1 MAVAKSPWL
10 WLLAGVVAG
19 GGAAAVISQG
29 GWPWANQ
36 EPIGDFRSRLS
47 PENTATV
54 LRAIGG
60 ERGIEVR
67 RATFIG
73 YHLTNQGDDDPTTIE
88 LRQFWRRV
96 EARTNGQLNMTV
108 LTRDADLAGADNE
121 GILLAAVGRVDAITA
136 NAPAFANVI
145 PKVAPIMTL
154 LFAFDSSREGLAL
167 VSHPVF
173 QRALEQSGQP
183 FNLRFLPGATLDSG
197 MRVTTTKANRTITK
211 TSDLNGF
218 RLRIPP
224 STQMLDQ
231 FKSLNVKPRIMPVNA
246 LLKALRDGTV
256 DGQEN
261 PPSFITSFNINK
273 VDDRLVLT
281 NHLWSGF
288 LTAINSATWNDWPKE
303 WQQIVLNEA
312 ATLQARQWAEQE
324 KLNNSLIEQAPQRL
338 GMAVIRPDLSA
349 VNQNPR
355 FRAVRERIVQQLDA
369 RLQPIAR
376 QVINGDLSARSPNS
390 NANGR

>member
-1 MAVAKSPWL
+1 MAVTKSPWL
-10 WLLAGVVAG
+10 WLLAGMVAG
-19 GGAAAVISQG
+19 GGTAAVIARG
-29 GWPWANQ
+29 GWPWANHDR
-36 EPIGDFRSRLS
+36 IGDFRSRLS

-60 ERGIEVR
+60 ERGIAVR
-67 RATFIG
+67 RAKFIG

-88 LRQFWRRV
+88 LRRFWQRV
-96 EARTNGQLNMTV
+96 AARTNGQLNMTV

-136 NAPAFANVI
+136 NAPAFGNVI
-145 PKVAPIMTL
+145 PTVAPIMTL
-154 LFAFDSSREGLAL
+154 LFSFNSSKEGLAL
-167 VSHPVF
+167 VSNPIF
-173 QRALEQSGQP
+173 QTVLEESGKP

-197 MRVTTTKANRTITK
+197 MRVTTTKANRTIAT
-211 TSDLNGF
+211 TADLNGF

-231 FKSLNVKPRIMPVNA
+231 FKSLNVKPTILPVNA
-246 LLKALRDGTV
+246 LLKALRNGTV

-261 PPSFITSFNINK
+261 PPSFIASFNIDK
-273 VDDRLVLT
+273 VDDRIVLT

-288 LTAINSATWNDWPKE
+288 LTAINSKTWNAWPKE
-303 WQQIVLNEA
+303 WQQIVLSET
-312 ATLQARQWAEQE
+312 ATLQARQWAAQE
-324 KLNNSLIEQAPQRL
+324 EANSTVINQAPQRF

-349 VNQNPR
+349 VNRNPR
-355 FRAVRERIVQQLDA
+355 FRAARERIVQQLDA

-376 QVINGDLSARSPNS
+376 QVINGDLSTRLPNS
-390 NANGR
+390 KAD

>member
-1 MAVAKSPWL
+1 
-10 WLLAGVVAG
+10 
-19 GGAAAVISQG
+19 
-29 GWPWANQ
+29 
-36 EPIGDFRSRLS
+36 
-47 PENTATV
+47 V

-96 EARTNGQLNMTV
+96 ETRTNGQLNMTV

-173 QRALEQSGQP
+173 QRALEESGQP

-197 MRVTTTKANRTITK
+197 MRVTTTKANRTIAK

-261 PPSFITSFNINK
+261 PPGLTSTKSTI
-273 VDDRLVLT
+273 
-281 NHLWSGF
+281 
-288 LTAINSATWNDWPKE
+288 
-303 WQQIVLNEA
+303 
-312 ATLQARQWAEQE
+312 
-324 KLNNSLIEQAPQRL
+324 
-338 GMAVIRPDLSA
+338 DLS
-349 VNQNPR
+349 
-355 FRAVRERIVQQLDA
+355 
-369 RLQPIAR
+369 
-376 QVINGDLSARSPNS
+376 
-390 NANGR
+390 

>member
-1 MAVAKSPWL
+1 MAVSKSPWL
-10 WLLAGVVAG
+10 WLLAGVIAG
-19 GGAAAVISQG
+19 SGASALISQG
-29 GWPWANQ
+29 GWRWADQ
-36 EPIGDFRSRLS
+36 EPIGDVRSRLS

-60 ERGIEVR
+60 QRGIEVR
-67 RATFIG
+67 RAKFIG
-73 YHLTNQGDDDPTTIE
+73 YHLTNQGDDDPTTFE
-88 LRQFWRRV
+88 LRRFWQRV
-96 EARTNGQLNMTV
+96 AARTNGQLNMTV

-154 LFAFDSSREGLAL
+154 LFAFDSSSEGLAL
-167 VSHPVF
+167 ASHPVF
-173 QRALEQSGQP
+173 QRALEESGKS
-183 FNLRFLPGATLDSG
+183 FNLRFLPGATLNSG
-197 MRVTTTKANRTITK
+197 MRITTTKAKRTIRK
-211 TSDLNGF
+211 TSDLNDF

-231 FKSLNVKPRIMPVNA
+231 FKSLNVRPTILPVNA
-246 LLKALRDGTV
+246 LLKALREGKV

-261 PPSFITSFNINK
+261 PPSFIASFNIDK

-288 LTAINSATWNDWPKE
+288 LTAINIKTWNNWPKE
-303 WQQIVLNEA
+303 WQQIVLSEI
-312 ATLQARQWAEQE
+312 ATLQARQWAAQE
-324 KLNNSLIEQAPQRL
+324 ELNSTLIEQAPQRF
-338 GMAVIRPDLSA
+338 GMRVIRPDLST
-349 VNQNPR
+349 VNKNPR
-355 FRAVRERIVQQLDA
+355 FQAVREEIVQQLDD

-376 QVINGDLSARSPNS
+376 QIISGNLSNRSPNS
-390 NANGR
+390 KSD

>member
-1 MAVAKSPWL
+1 LP
-10 WLLAGVVAG
+10 
-19 GGAAAVISQG
+19 
-29 GWPWANQ
+29 
-36 EPIGDFRSRLS
+36 
-47 PENTATV
+47 
-54 LRAIGG
+54 G
-60 ERGIEVR
+60 EV
-67 RATFIG
+67 
-73 YHLTNQGDDDPTTIE
+73 
-88 LRQFWRRV
+88 
-96 EARTNGQLNMTV
+96 
-108 LTRDADLAGADNE
+108 DLAGADNE

-173 QRALEQSGQP
+173 QRALEESGQP

-261 PPSFITSFNINK
+261 PPGFITSFNINK

-312 ATLQARQWAEQE
+312 ATLQAPPWAEQE

>member
-1 MAVAKSPWL
+1 MAVAKSPWV

-19 GGAAAVISQG
+19 GGVATVIGQRGLPS
-29 GWPWANQ
+29 ANQ
-36 EPIGDFRSRLS
+36 VPIGDAGSRLS

-60 ERGIEVR
+60 ERGIAVR
-67 RATFIG
+67 RAKFIG

-88 LRQFWRRV
+88 LRRFWQRV
-96 EARTNGQLNMTV
+96 AARTNGQLNMTV
-108 LTRDADLAGADNE
+108 LTRDANLPGADNE

-173 QRALEQSGQP
+173 QRTLEESGKP

-197 MRVTTTKANRTITK
+197 MRVTTTKANPTITK
-211 TSDLNGF
+211 ISDLNGF

-231 FKSLNVKPRIMPVNA
+231 FKSLNVKPTILPVTS
-246 LLKALRDGTV
+246 LLKALQEGTV

-261 PPSFITSFNINK
+261 PPSFIASFNIGK
-273 VDDRLVLT
+273 VDNRIVLT

-288 LTAINSATWNDWPKE
+288 LTAINSKTWNEWSKE
-303 WQQIVLNEA
+303 WQHIVLSETT
-312 ATLQARQWAEQE
+312 TLQSRQWAAQE
-324 KLNNSLIEQAPQRL
+324 ELNSSIIEQAPQRF
-338 GMAVIRPDLSA
+338 GMTVIRPDLSGI
-349 VNQNPR
+349 NSIPM
-355 FRAVRERIVQQLDA
+355 FRAAREKIVQRLDT

-376 QVINGDLSARSPNS
+376 QVINGDLSKR
-390 NANGR
+390 